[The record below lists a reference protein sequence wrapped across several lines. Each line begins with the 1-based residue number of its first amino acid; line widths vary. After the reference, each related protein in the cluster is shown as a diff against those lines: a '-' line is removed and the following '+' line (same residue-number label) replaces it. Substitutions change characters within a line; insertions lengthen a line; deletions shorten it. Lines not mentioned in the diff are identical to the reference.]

1 MSLCFGEDARAPL
14 EPVEEREGIV
24 TGLAP
29 VPMRA
34 EVGPLFG
41 PSKSVLVKLLT
52 VAINKMYIRLVN
64 NDFVRILY

>member
-1 MSLCFGEDARAPL
+1 MCFGEYARSPL
-14 EPVEEREGIV
+14 ELVVERESV

-52 VAINKMYIRLVN
+52 VAINKMYTRLVN